1 MYLIYKYFLL
11 LLYMNTLFNNL
22 IDNLVDT
29 KNKDLG
35 DPNLKQGKR
44 FDFIQNQ
51 IITQTTP
58 KLHLMEQTTG
68 DGLGSIIEPMTGSE
82 AGSNP
87 QVELEK
93 LQRLEGV
100 YEQLINKLITLNKHI
115 DEPSVYSNST
125 QGQDTSD
132 INKYYITKK
141 GAACPKDYSILNDT
155 GKCLGFFK
163 NIQENPG
170 VQYLG
175 EPITKANQNFN
186 PAPVNQEANKLLIG
200 KPHGCI
206 ILDDVIIDTPK
217 YSCTADYGKRTNM
230 GDSVCPIKG
239 QVCTSKEENFLGSDW
254 GWCGSTAGA
263 TFNTRGKQ
271 DITKDP
277 NSSLVCVENIKDELF
292 SQVEV
297 INVEVGIV
305 ADELAQQINILNTLH
320 KKNNQNINVHRGD
333 FSNNLNGLIQK
344 KKELDALLQGSNN
357 MRGQLQETRIEM
369 KSSYI
374 EYVTWF
380 ICAVTIGGVA
390 LSKLSR

>member
-1 MYLIYKYFLL
+1 
-11 LLYMNTLFNNL
+11 MNSLFNNL
-22 IDNLVDT
+22 IDNLVGT

-51 IITQTTP
+51 IITQTIP

-68 DGLGSIIEPMTGSE
+68 DGLASIIEPMTGT
-82 AGSNP
+82 GTGPNP

-132 INKYYITKK
+132 ISKYSVTKK

-155 GKCLGFFK
+155 SKCQDFFK
-163 NIQENPG
+163 TIQGNPG

-175 EPITKANQNFN
+175 EPIAKANLNFSK
-186 PAPVNQEANKLLIG
+186 APDNKDANELLLG

-206 ILDDVIIDTPK
+206 ILDEPIRNTD
-217 YSCTADYGKRTNM
+217 YSCAEDYGKGIGGVFDKR
-230 GDSVCPIKG
+230 CPNEQQTCMNK
-239 QVCTSKEENFLGSDW
+239 TGSW

-277 NSSLVCVENIKDELF
+277 NSSLICVENVKDELF
-292 SQVEV
+292 SQIDFVN
-297 INVEVGIV
+297 IEVGIV
-305 ADELAQQINILNTLH
+305 ADELVKQINILNTIH
-320 KKNNQNINVHRGD
+320 KTSNKNINVHRGD
-333 FSNNLNGLIQK
+333 FSNSLNGLIQK
-344 KKELDALLQGSNN
+344 KKQLDALLQGSNN

-380 ICAVTIGGVA
+380 ICAATIGGVA

>member
-1 MYLIYKYFLL
+1 
-11 LLYMNTLFNNL
+11 MNSLFNNL
-22 IDNLVDT
+22 IDNLAGT

-35 DPNLKQGKR
+35 DPNLKQGER

-51 IITQTTP
+51 IITQTVP
-58 KLHLMEQTTG
+58 KLHLIEQTTG
-68 DGLGSIIEPMTGSE
+68 DGLGSIIEPMTGTDT
-82 AGSNP
+82 GPNP

-125 QGQDTSD
+125 QGQDTSN
-132 INKYYITKK
+132 INKYNIAKK
-141 GAACPKDYSILNDT
+141 GSACPKDYSILNDT
-155 GKCLGFFK
+155 SKCQDFFK
-163 NIQENPG
+163 TIQDNPAA
-170 VQYLG
+170 QYLG
-175 EPITKANQNFN
+175 KPIAKPNLNFSK
-186 PAPVNQEANKLLIG
+186 APVDKEANKLLLG
-200 KPHGCI
+200 KPRGCI

-217 YSCTADYGKRTNM
+217 YSCTTDYGKRTNM
-230 GDSVCPIKG
+230 GDSVCPNKG
-239 QVCTSKEENFLGSDW
+239 QVCTSKKKNIFGSSW

-263 TFNTRGKQ
+263 TFNTRGQQ

-277 NSSLVCVENIKDELF
+277 NSRLICVENIKDELF
-292 SQVEV
+292 SQLDI
-297 INVEVGIV
+297 INVEIDTV
-305 ADELAQQINILNTLH
+305 ADQLVQQINILNTIH
-320 KKNNQNINVHRGD
+320 KTSNQNLNVHRGD
-333 FSNNLNGLIQK
+333 FSNSLNGLIQK

-380 ICAVTIGGVA
+380 ICAATIGGVA